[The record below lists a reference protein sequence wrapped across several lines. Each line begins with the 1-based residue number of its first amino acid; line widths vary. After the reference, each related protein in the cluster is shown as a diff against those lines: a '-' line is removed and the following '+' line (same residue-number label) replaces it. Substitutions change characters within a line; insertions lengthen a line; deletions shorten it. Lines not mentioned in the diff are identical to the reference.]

1 MVSNVMTTTDSLGKA
16 EENKRL
22 YRIIRK
28 RQASLFAY
36 LITRV
41 VLENIMR
48 TEKASGEKKKAEII
62 REK

>member
-1 MVSNVMTTTDSLGKA
+1 MVSNVMTTTDSLGKTG
-16 EENKRL
+16 ENKTL

-48 TEKASGEKKKAEII
+48 TEKASGEKKKKQ
-62 REK
+62 R